1 MYRKSR
7 KVKVDI
13 DYKQYHKYGTKVPI
27 VRETASTMDLDS
39 RKILELKL
47 VADLNEVLENDDKTE
62 LNSNELEEKLIEM
75 SELVKCYRHVH
86 VELKNIMTTD
96 YDGAYPNYKTVLDKA
111 RNFIKELKKLLR
123 DNSSAA
129 ENSILADL
137 KKSLEIEHTIFSE
150 RVDREVENFDA
161 QQLEDS
167 ADLRDGCAR
176 FDSLLDDYYRLL
188 SRSKSSLKDE
198 FDATRSDIFDK
209 TLLKITENLKKLKT
223 KIKTVKDQKQ
233 KSEKDEKTRI
243 QKEAHDNFI
252 SEQTFQIKILSGQLE
267 SRCKELVRK
276 CDVTCLPT
284 MSDQEIFDRRKGTDA
299 MYCEMQKIIDKL
311 TDLSR
316 LASKCGS
323 QKEDLLKVPQKHLDD
338 SLQKMNSYMQTLFK
352 IVKDRELTEERL
364 KSAKGMDINLSTF
377 NGYDS
382 KLDIYSFR
390 TEFEKLV
397 QPTTLKRFWVD
408 ILKKKYLSGQALTL
422 VDKVDDIS
430 EVWTK
435 LIGAYGN
442 IKLLL
447 QNRMGN
453 LDKLQGLE
461 KMSDDEKLGSAI
473 AKIIN
478 TMTELSE
485 LAEKHSLEG
494 KLYIGGGLEKIF
506 NVVGETREKTFWKEV
521 INLGVSTSGSSG
533 SEVLTEKKTW
543 EELKKFLQ
551 KELDLCEKLT
561 LMHKS
566 RDCLGLKSKKP
577 GDKGTGGS
585 HPAVVPKLL
594 SCHLCGK
601 TDHVLST
608 DKGGKKYVDYFSCKK
623 FAEGSCKERLDLVK
637 KKGFCIQCLTPG
649 VKSSDKHFCHSKFA
663 CKDPLHGN
671 FDRSLHILVCE
682 THKAAQQNIDL
693 LAEYKNFIGRRSKN
707 CEDFSKNISLICQS
721 NVAVQSSLP
730 SDGDMII
737 PDVQDAAIFALQ
749 TIKVG
754 DCKLN
759 LFFDGGCSDVV
770 IKKSAADK
778 LMEMGR
784 AKNEVPGPI
793 PLTGVG
799 GHVTECEHGVYS
811 FRLPLRSGE
820 FATFSG
826 LCLDQV
832 TGKIPVFKL
841 QKVENDIRMLCQE
854 EGGEALVSTL
864 PRLSKSVGGETDI
877 LIGSQYLRYHPREIW
892 SSQGGLK
899 IFDSVF
905 SSLDGTT
912 GVVQGPH
919 PEISKVFRERQGAAS
934 NVYMA
939 CFSPTVAMIRDRAK
953 FASDVSMLGEV
964 GKLETSVDDIV
975 SRKEFSYG
983 STQYDESDGRD
994 VLVAKS
1000 RAPRSQVEFDKVEA
1014 AGTQVSYR
1022 CVRCRGCPDC
1032 KRSQKVDMISIQ
1044 EEVEQDLIERCV
1056 EVDLENRTTTHKLP
1070 FLFNPETKLPPSN
1083 VHAATRI
1090 YESQVKAL
1098 SKKPE
1103 DQASVIKSEGKLQE
1117 LGFVDYLSNLSVEDQ
1132 AMIREAPCKNFIPW
1146 RIAWNPK
1153 SLSTP
1158 CRMVFDASFT
1168 IGGGESLNSILAK
1181 GTNNMN
1187 SLQQILMRW
1196 MTHMFAFHTD
1206 IAKMYNHIWLE
1217 NVHWQYQL
1225 YLWDDGLRLGVPP
1238 VWKVIKTAIYGVK
1251 SSGNVAECAIRKTAE
1266 LTKAEYPMAHGITM
1280 NDTYVDDSASG
1291 GHTVEEMNSSIDQLI
1306 ASLNCG
1312 GFGLKGVTVSGEDPP
1327 ENLTSDGKSVVVGGV
1342 VWYPKTDEVAL
1353 NIPELNFSKKRRGRK
1368 SAENVGVI
1376 PEKLTRRDCV
1386 SRVYEVHDPLGWVTP
1401 ITAAFKIDLQEFTL
1415 RGLDWDD
1422 PIPASLRDT
1431 WISNFG
1437 HIDELKEVKF
1447 KRAVVPAD
1455 ALDTNVQLI
1464 GAGDSSQV
1472 MICVGVYARFK
1483 RKNGQYSC
1491 QLLFGRS
1498 KTVPQD
1504 MTLPRAEL
1512 LALTINASTV
1522 HIATI
1527 SLGERVKKLWLVS
1540 DSLVALHWATSKT
1553 IRLKLWVR
1561 NNVIEIG
1568 RLVDLDALYHVESKK
1583 MVADM
1588 GTRKGT
1594 KVSDVAPGGRWPDGD
1609 EWMGREESEFPIKT
1623 AREIVL
1629 DHEAKREAMKE
1640 KIDLGVDKGH
1650 SGHVHFPAVQQVPDE
1665 VGLRYKY
1672 SNYLIDPNK
1681 FRFRKVLRIQSLV
1694 LLFVKNLFQKKNRVP
1709 KFMTKDVES
1718 FQLPDIFSTTK
1729 LDGFLVTTGRPGK
1742 TGQCQGGLIVNVDE
1756 SLMKLSLLY
1765 FFQKAT
1771 EEVKHFL
1778 PRTRYAN
1785 ISEEVDNVLY
1795 ATGRILPTQRVTG
1808 ALSISDAAYDL
1819 SQKSFCV
1826 PLVERL
1832 SPIAYAITNEIHWYH
1847 PDVDIRHGGV
1857 ESVLRHV
1864 NCIACVLGG
1873 RKLVKDFKKA
1883 CVRCRILAKLALR
1896 VAMGSKNEANLCIAP
1911 AFYVSQVDICGPFES
1926 FSNVNKRGKVK
1937 VWIVVFVCCATG
1949 AVDCKVMEDYST
1961 TGFIL
1966 AFIRFSCHHGYPKK
1980 LLPDYGSQLIKG
1992 CKDMTISFYDLKHKL
2007 ETEYGISFEACPVG
2021 AHYVHGKVERK
2032 IQQVKKSIEKE
2043 VVLQRLSILQ
2053 WETLCCQIANSIN
2066 NLPIGLGNKT
2076 EDLENLDLL
2085 TPNRLLLGRN
2095 NSRSP
2100 AAPLVL
2106 SDDVKRIIE
2115 ANENIF
2121 KTWFEGWLV
2130 SYVPTLVDRPK
2141 WFENDRNLS
2150 EGDIVLFLKSE
2161 KEFQNIYQY
2170 GIVKSVDVGND
2181 GLIRTALIEFQ
2192 NHSENV
2198 KRTTTRGVREVVVI
2212 HPVDEI
2218 GMNKEL
2224 TNLYLEYLDFQE

>member
-7 KVKVDI
+7 NVKVDI
-13 DYKQYHKYGTKVPI
+13 DYKLYNKYGTKVPI
-27 VRETASTMDLDS
+27 VRETVSTMDLDS
-39 RKILELKL
+39 RKILELKI
-47 VADLNEVLENDDKTE
+47 VADLTEVLENDDKTE
-62 LNSNELEEKLIEM
+62 LNSNELEEKLAEM
-75 SELVKCYRHVH
+75 SELVKSYRHVH
-86 VELKNIMTTD
+86 VEIKSMMVDEYET
-96 YDGAYPNYKTVLDKA
+96 AYPNYNTVLDEA
-111 RNFIKELKKLLR
+111 RKFIKDLKTLLR
-123 DNSSAA
+123 DKSSAA
-129 ENSILADL
+129 ENSTLAEL
-137 KKSLEIEHTIFSE
+137 KKSFEIEHTIFSE
-150 RVDREVENFDA
+150 RVDREVKNFDA
-161 QQLEDS
+161 QKLEDT

-188 SRSKSSLKDE
+188 SRSKISLKDE
-198 FDATRSDIFDK
+198 FDAARKDIFDK
-209 TLLKITENLKKLKT
+209 TLLKITENLQKLKT
-223 KIKTVKDQKQ
+223 KIKTLNDQKE
-233 KSEKDEKTRI
+233 KSDKDEKNRI

-252 SEQTFQIKILSGQLE
+252 SEQTFQINILSDQLE
-267 SRCKELVRK
+267 SRCKELVRR
-276 CDVTCLPT
+276 CDVTCLPA

-299 MYCEMQKIIDKL
+299 IYCEMLKIIDKL
-311 TDLSR
+311 TGLSK

-323 QKEDLLKVPQKHLDD
+323 QKETLLEKPQKTLDAAMEI
-338 SLQKMNSYMQTLFK
+338 LNTYMQTLFK
-352 IVKDRELTEERL
+352 IVTDRELTEERM
-364 KSAKGMDINLSTF
+364 KSAKGMDINLPTF
-377 NGYDS
+377 DGYDS
-382 KLDIYSFR
+382 KLDIYSFK

-408 ILKKKYLSGQALTL
+408 ILKKKYLSGHALTL
-422 VDKVDDIS
+422 VDKIDEIS

-453 LDKLQGLE
+453 LDKLQSLE
-461 KMSDDEKLGSAI
+461 KISGDEKLGNAI
-473 AKIIN
+473 ARIIN
-478 TMTELSE
+478 TMTELSD
-485 LAEKHSLEG
+485 LAKKHSLEG

-506 NVVGETREKTFWKEV
+506 NVVGETRERKFLQES
-521 INLGVSTSGSSG
+521 IDLGDGTSDSNG
-533 SEVLTEKKTW
+533 SEVFTEKKTW
-543 EELKKFLQ
+543 DELKKFLQ
-551 KELDLCEKLT
+551 KELALCEKVT

-566 RDCLGLKSKKP
+566 RDCLGLKSTKP
-577 GDKGTGGS
+577 PDKGGGGA
-585 HPAVVPKLL
+585 HPVVPKLL

-601 TDHVLST
+601 TDHVLSS
-608 DKGGKKYVDYFSCKK
+608 DKGGKKHVDYFSCKK
-623 FAEGSCKERLDLVK
+623 FVEGSCKERLDLVK
-637 KKGFCIQCLTPG
+637 KKGFCLQCLTPG
-649 VKSSDKHFCHSKFA
+649 MKSSDKHFCHTKFA
-663 CKDPLHGN
+663 CKDPFHGN
-671 FDRSLHILVCE
+671 FDKSLHILLCE
-682 THKAAQQNIDL
+682 AHKAAQKNVDL
-693 LAEYKNFIGRRSKN
+693 LGEYKNFIGRRAQN
-707 CEDFSKNISLICQS
+707 CEDFTKNISLMCQS

-730 SDGDMII
+730 SDNDMII

-754 DCKLN
+754 DCRLN
-759 LFFDGGCSDVV
+759 LFFDSGCSDVV
-770 IKKSAADK
+770 IKKSAVDK
-778 LMEMGR
+778 LVEMGR
-784 AKNEVPGPI
+784 AKNEIAGPL

-799 GHVTECEHGVYS
+799 GHESVCEHGVYS

-832 TGKIPVFKL
+832 TGKIPVYKL
-841 QKVENDIRMLCQE
+841 QKVENDIRMLCQN

-892 SSQGGLK
+892 SSQAGLK
-899 IFDSVF
+899 IYDSVF
-905 SSLDGTT
+905 SSLDGST
-912 GVVQGPH
+912 GVVAGPH
-919 PEISKVFRERQGAAS
+919 PEISKVLRAQQGAAG
-934 NVYMA
+934 NVYLG
-939 CFSPTVAMIRDRAK
+939 CFSPTVALIRDRAQC
-953 FASDVSMLGEV
+953 ASDVSMLGEV
-964 GKLETSVDDIV
+964 GKLE

-994 VLVAKS
+994 VLVSKS
-1000 RAPRSQVEFDKVEA
+1000 RAPRSQVEFEKVED

-1022 CVRCRGCPDC
+1022 CVSCRGCPDC

-1056 EVDLENRTTTHKLP
+1056 EVDLDNRTTTHKLP

-1098 SKKPE
+1098 SKKP
-1103 DQASVIKSEGKLQE
+1103 DDKASVIKSEGKLQE
-1117 LGFVDYLSNLSVEDQ
+1117 LGFVDYLTNLSAEDQ
-1132 AMIREAPCKNFIPW
+1132 AWIREASCKNFIPW

-1158 CRMVFDASFT
+1158 CRTVFDGSFT
-1168 IGGGESLNSILAK
+1168 IGGGDSLNSILAK

-1196 MTHMFAFHTD
+1196 RTHMFAFHTD
-1206 IAKMYNHIWLE
+1206 IAKMYNHIWLDKM
-1217 NVHWQYQL
+1217 HWQYQL
-1225 YLWDDGLRLGVPP
+1225 YLWEDELRVGVPP

-1266 LTKAEYPMAHGITM
+1266 LTKSEYPKAHGITV

-1291 GHTVEEMNSSIDQLI
+1291 DHTEEEMNSSIDQLI

-1312 GFGLKGVTVSGEDPP
+1312 GFGLKGVTVSGKDPP
-1327 ENLTSDGKSVVVGGV
+1327 ENLSSDGKSVVVGGV

-1368 SAENVGVI
+1368 SVENIGVI
-1376 PEKLTRRDCV
+1376 PEKLSKRDCV

-1415 RGLDWDD
+1415 KGLDWDD
-1422 PIPASLRDT
+1422 PIPANLRET
-1431 WISNFG
+1431 WISNFKQ
-1437 HIDELKEVKF
+1437 IDELKEVKF
-1447 KRAVVPAD
+1447 RRAVVPAD
-1455 ALDTNVQLI
+1455 AVDTNVQLI

-1472 MICVGVYARFK
+1472 MICIGVYARFK

-1512 LALTINASTV
+1512 LALTMNASTV

-1527 SLGERVKKLWLVS
+1527 SLGARVQKVWLVS

-1594 KVSDVAPGGRWPDGD
+1594 KVSDVAPGGRWPEGD
-1609 EWMGREESEFPIKT
+1609 DWMEREESEFPIRT
-1623 AREIVL
+1623 AKEIVL
-1629 DHEAKREAMKE
+1629 DNEAKREAMKE
-1640 KIDLGVDKGH
+1640 KIDLGVDKSH
-1650 SGHVHFPAVQQVPDE
+1650 SGHVHFPVQQDPDE

-1672 SNYLIDPNK
+1672 SNYVIDPNK

-1694 LLFVKNLFQKKNRVP
+1694 LLFGSNLCKKVNRVP
-1709 KFMTKDVES
+1709 KFMMMDIQS
-1718 FQLPDIFSTTK
+1718 FQLPDIFSTTN

-1756 SLMKLSLLY
+1756 SLMKLSLMY

-1771 EEVKHFL
+1771 DEVKHFL
-1778 PRTRYAN
+1778 PKSRYAN
-1785 ISEEVDNVLY
+1785 VSEEVDNVLY
-1795 ATGRILPTQRVTG
+1795 ATGRILPTQQVTG
-1808 ALSISDAAYDL
+1808 ALSISDTAYDL

-1826 PLVERL
+1826 PLVDRL
-1832 SPIAYAITNEIHWYH
+1832 SPVAYAITNEIHWYH
-1847 PDVDIRHGGV
+1847 PDLDIRHGGV

-1937 VWIVVFVCCATG
+1937 IWIVVFVCCATG
-1949 AVDCKVMEDYST
+1949 AVDCKIMEDYST
-1961 TGFIL
+1961 TGFVL

-1992 CKDMTISFYDLKHKL
+1992 CKDMTITFYDLKHRL

-2021 AHYVHGKVERK
+2021 AHYVHGRVERK

-2043 VVLQRLSILQ
+2043 VALQRLSILQ
-2053 WETLCCQIANSIN
+2053 WETLCGQIANSIN

-2076 EDLENLDLL
+2076 EDLESLDLL

-2095 NSRSP
+2095 NYRSP
-2100 AAPLVL
+2100 AAPLIL

-2121 KTWFEGWLV
+2121 KTWFQGWLV
-2130 SYVPTLVDRPK
+2130 SYVPTLVNRPK

-2170 GIVKSVDVGND
+2170 GLVKSVNVSKD
-2181 GLIRTALIEFQ
+2181 GLIRTAEIEFQ

-2198 KRTTTRGVREVVVI
+2198 KRTTTRGVREIVVI

-2224 TNLYLEYLDFQE
+2224 TDLYLEHLAFHE